1 MGYRETSAG
10 RPGIACLWS
19 RTLDVPVEHRVV
31 PDGCADVIWHRES
44 GRLFVAGPDT
54 TAQVG
59 IGEPG
64 TLIGLRFLPG
74 AAAVG
79 VPADAIR
86 DGRVDLADFRADA
99 GELADRLAHSPDPH
113 RLLLDA
119 FPVRPDPTVA
129 AIRGLAC
136 RTGKVRDIADTIG
149 LSERQL
155 LRRSA
160 AAFGYGPKVLHRVLR
175 FDRAL
180 NAVRAGRPAGAVA
193 YECGF
198 ADQAHLAREVKA
210 LAGTTLTE
218 LLGRG
223 RAAS

>member
-1 MGYRETSAG
+1 MGYQEFSAG
-10 RPGIACLWS
+10 RAGIACLWR
-19 RTLDVPVEHRVV
+19 RTLAEPAEHRIV

-59 IGEPG
+59 VGEPG
-64 TLIGLRFLPG
+64 TLVGLRFLPG
-74 AAAVG
+74 AVAVG

-86 DGRVDLADFRADA
+86 DGRVDLADFRPDA
-99 GELADRLAHSPDPH
+99 AELADRLAQSPDPH
-113 RLLLDA
+113 RVLLDA
-119 FPVRPDPTVA
+119 FPTRPDPTVA
-129 AIRGLAC
+129 AIRDLAG
-136 RTGKVRDIADTIG
+136 RTGKVRDIADVVG

-175 FDRAL
+175 FDWAL
-180 NAVRAGRPAGAVA
+180 RSVRAGRPAGEVA
-193 YECGF
+193 YDCGF
-198 ADQAHLAREVKA
+198 ADQAHLAREVRA
-210 LAGTTLTE
+210 LAGTTLTG